1 MAGLMLVAYGPDGKP
16 IVADEAP
23 LEVLQHWSHD
33 RALCCP
39 NCRGIVHLRGGL
51 EKRTQLHFAHRRGE
65 CAWSTEAESVRHA
78 RGKSVLAN
86 WLREQFPQAVIAL
99 EQRLPEPNRIAD
111 IFVRHNA
118 GVCWAVEFQCAPLD
132 IDEWRHRHTAYR
144 NANIRDIWII
154 GNNRREKQEAFIEA
168 IIVAAGEVLF
178 LDPLAA
184 LPRVWLRWPVS
195 RETLQLWQLG
205 TGRTPAREGWVGRLG
220 YSAAIDTE
228 LRTIGLGEDGVF
240 MHPTRSVL
248 TEQTEL
254 LQTMSA
260 AISVDETVLQAYLRQ
275 RMDEEALRVVILPL
289 VRAYARDTELLRRY
303 NFGRGSQDEPLRAED
318 ALRVQRGRNWL
329 RSLEEKG
336 YAAPRLQE
344 MAQEIPFVGPYG
356 AFSRYFEM
364 LVELL
369 QS

>member
-1 MAGLMLVAYGPDGKP
+1 MLVAYGPDGRP

-65 CAWSTEAESVRHA
+65 CAWSTETESVRHA

-86 WLREQFPQAVIAL
+86 WLREQFPQAAIAL

-118 GVCWAVEFQCAPLD
+118 GVCWAVEFQCASLD
-132 IDEWRHRHTAYR
+132 IDEWRHRHTAYC

-195 RETLQLWQLG
+195 RETLKLWQSG

-240 MHPTRSVL
+240 VHPARSVL
-248 TEQTEL
+248 AEQTEL
-254 LQTMSA
+254 LQTMSL

-289 VRAYARDTELLRRY
+289 MRAYARDTELLRRY

-369 QS
+369 QSSSV

>member
-1 MAGLMLVAYGPDGKP
+1 MLVAYGPDGKP

-33 RALCCP
+33 RALFCP

-86 WLREQFPQAVIAL
+86 WLKEQFPQAAIAL
-99 EQRLPEPNRIAD
+99 EKRLPEPNRIAD
-111 IFVRHNA
+111 IFVRHDA

-168 IIVAAGEVLF
+168 IIAAAGEVLF

-184 LPRVWLRWPVS
+184 PPRVWLRWPVS

-228 LRTIGLGEDGVF
+228 LRNIGLGEDGVF
-240 MHPTRSVL
+240 LHPARSVL
-248 TEQTEL
+248 AEQTEL

-260 AISVDETVLQAYLRQ
+260 APFVDETLLLSYLRQ
-275 RMDEEALRVVILPL
+275 RMSKDAVCAVILPL
-289 VRAYARDTELLRRY
+289 ARAYVRDPDLLRRY

-318 ALRVQRGRNWL
+318 ALRVQRARDWL

-336 YAAPRLQE
+336 YAASRLQE

-364 LVELL
+364 LLELL
-369 QS
+369 YSSSV